1 MKSTWEPVSDRLP
14 KVELSRSLPNGIA
27 VVVRVLDGPA
37 TWAGLPSANP
47 ACNRPKRLSGLLGDC
62 QVSPLP
68 DVDFVDRFEE
78 DADVIDE

>member
-14 KVELSRSLPNGIA
+14 NVELSRFLPSGIA

-37 TWAGLPSANP
+37 TWAGLPNANP
-47 ACNRPKRLSGLLGDC
+47 ACNSTKRFSGSLDDC

-68 DVDFVDRFEE
+68 DVDVIDRFEE